1 MSNQNE
7 TTPNP
12 KPPNRNEPLDE
23 NQTFDAVPSIDDL
36 ISEKQSEDHSENANF
51 DQTIDL
57 SQSVPA
63 KADPTMDLD
72 SLSDQTVE
80 FSVDQSDGGTS
91 ASVSLPNAPLDEIS
105 ISEMGT
111 MILPK
116 EQAPFGGTVLL
127 SPSESSSDAGTNVL
141 PSSMSYDQTMDL
153 SSASSASSEMR
164 KSSDSGRSDR
174 YESGTIPL
182 DSQSGSSGLEG
193 RSSND
198 QTLDLTDQ
206 LPGSKGEITNSS
218 RSNVNSVSA
227 GQSIRA
233 SVSGAANSKSSG
245 DSRQYI
251 QAPRAE
257 ASDAI
262 FSRITKRQVSEL
274 IEVDDERADYQI
286 RKKIDPKTGRL
297 GLHILGEGGMGLVYF
312 ATQNA
317 VKRPVAL
324 KMIITTTA

>member
-116 EQAPFGGTVLL
+116 EQAPFWWNGFIKPLGILIGCWYECFAKFHVL
-127 SPSESSSDAGTNVL
+127 
-141 PSSMSYDQTMDL
+141 
-153 SSASSASSEMR
+153 
-164 KSSDSGRSDR
+164 RSDN
-174 YESGTIPL
+174 
-182 DSQSGSSGLEG
+182 GSL
-193 RSSND
+193 
-198 QTLDLTDQ
+198 
-206 LPGSKGEITNSS
+206 
-218 RSNVNSVSA
+218 
-227 GQSIRA
+227 
-233 SVSGAANSKSSG
+233 
-245 DSRQYI
+245 
-251 QAPRAE
+251 
-257 ASDAI
+257 
-262 FSRITKRQVSEL
+262 
-274 IEVDDERADYQI
+274 
-286 RKKIDPKTGRL
+286 
-297 GLHILGEGGMGLVYF
+297 LGEFSEFGDEEVIRL
-312 ATQNA
+312 
-317 VKRPVAL
+317 RPFGSL
-324 KMIITTTA
+324 